1 MMTDKKSIK
10 PQSSCKRWRKKKL
23 SKNEYWSPN
32 MNLNTVVDEM
42 PKMKGGNSKRGKKES
57 KTEWE
62 KVKNFIG
69 YGKIVSIIER
79 S

>member
-1 MMTDKKSIK
+1 MT
-10 PQSSCKRWRKKKL
+10 
-23 SKNEYWSPN
+23 E
-32 MNLNTVVDEM
+32 VVDEM
-42 PKMKGGNSKRGKKES
+42 PKMKGGNSKRGKKKEP

>member
-1 MMTDKKSIK
+1 MEEGYVMT
-10 PQSSCKRWRKKKL
+10 
-23 SKNEYWSPN
+23 E
-32 MNLNTVVDEM
+32 VVDEM
-42 PKMKGGNSKRGKKES
+42 PKMKGGNSKRGKKEP

>member
-1 MMTDKKSIK
+1 VALEEGYVMT
-10 PQSSCKRWRKKKL
+10 
-23 SKNEYWSPN
+23 E
-32 MNLNTVVDEM
+32 VVDEM
-42 PKMKGGNSKRGKKES
+42 PKMKGGNPKRRKKEP

>member
-1 MMTDKKSIK
+1 MLILLDIEHIWIGAMG
-10 PQSSCKRWRKKKL
+10 SS
-23 SKNEYWSPN
+23 
-32 MNLNTVVDEM
+32 MVVDEM
-42 PKMKGGNSKRGKKES
+42 PKMKGGNPRRKKEP

>member
-1 MMTDKKSIK
+1 MT
-10 PQSSCKRWRKKKL
+10 
-23 SKNEYWSPN
+23 E
-32 MNLNTVVDEM
+32 VVDEM
-42 PKMKGGNSKRGKKES
+42 PKMKGGNPKRRKKEP

>member
-1 MMTDKKSIK
+1 MNRKTIKQQRKDMLKKYEG
-10 PQSSCKRWRKKKL
+10 KL
-23 SKNEYWSPN
+23 EGPYDHLKEGVDYSD
-32 MNLNTVVDEM
+32 DEM
-42 PKMKGGNSKRGKKES
+42 PKMKGGNSKRGKKEP

>member
-1 MMTDKKSIK
+1 MKSKDKNTSI
-10 PQSSCKRWRKKKL
+10 
-23 SKNEYWSPN
+23 
-32 MNLNTVVDEM
+32 DEM
-42 PKMKGGNSKRGKKES
+42 PKMKGGNPRRKKNEP

-79 S
+79 SQ

>member
-1 MMTDKKSIK
+1 MMTEI
-10 PQSSCKRWRKKKL
+10 
-23 SKNEYWSPN
+23 E
-32 MNLNTVVDEM
+32 DEM
-42 PKMKGGNSKRGKKES
+42 PKMKGGNPKRRKKNEP

>member
-1 MMTDKKSIK
+1 LEITRYVTSIVTSYMLILLDIEHIWIGAMG
-10 PQSSCKRWRKKKL
+10 SS
-23 SKNEYWSPN
+23 
-32 MNLNTVVDEM
+32 MVVDEM
-42 PKMKGGNSKRGKKES
+42 PKMKGGNSKRGKKKP
-57 KTEWE
+57 KTEWD

>member
-1 MMTDKKSIK
+1 MNNDDK
-10 PQSSCKRWRKKKL
+10 
-23 SKNEYWSPN
+23 
-32 MNLNTVVDEM
+32 M
-42 PKMKGGNSKRGKKES
+42 PKMKGGNPRRKNKP

-79 S
+79 SQRYE